1 MEKAINIEDIRT
13 DYRLAELHEDQVD
26 QDPIKQF
33 KLWFEEALKAQ
44 VIEVNAMTLSTIDLA
59 GNPSARI
66 VLLKDIE
73 QDGFVFYTNYQSH
86 KGKELALHPMVS
98 LVFFWPDLQRQVRI
112 KGTVKKVNN
121 QTAEDYFHSRPLGSQ
136 LGAWAS
142 PQSNVIANRAVLE
155 RNLAAVME
163 EYKDQQV
170 PKPPHWGGYLVVPSS
185 LEFWQGR
192 ANRLHDRI
200 LYAKDGNNW
209 NIARLAP

>member
-1 MEKAINIEDIRT
+1 MEKEINIEDIRT
-13 DYRLAELHEDQVD
+13 DYRLAELHEDQVN

-33 KLWFEEALKAQ
+33 KLWFGEALKAR
-44 VIEVNAMTLSTIDLA
+44 VIEVNAMTLSTIDVT

-73 QDGFVFYTNYQSH
+73 QDGFVFYTNYESD
-86 KGKELALHPMVS
+86 KGKEIALHPVVS

-112 KGTVKKVNN
+112 KGKVEKVSE
-121 QTAEDYFHSRPLGSQ
+121 QIAEDYFHTRPTGSQ

-155 RNLAAVME
+155 KNLAAIMD
-163 EYKDQQV
+163 EYKDQEI
-170 PKPPHWGGYLVVPSS
+170 PKPPHWGGYLVIPTS

-192 ANRLHDRI
+192 ASRLHDRI
-200 LYAKDGNNW
+200 LYTRGNDKW
-209 NIARLAP
+209 NIERLAP